1 MIELA
6 LAAYVIDRFFGELP
20 CKHPVMFMG
29 DFIQAFE
36 KRFYQDS
43 VARGAIL
50 VCSLIS
56 VTWTISFLIEQISA
70 FLPENLQF
78 FVLAICASTG
88 IAMNMLYESVKKVAE
103 SEMPQQAVR
112 YLVSRDTENMSENDA
127 YKAALETWAENLSD
141 GVIAPLFYL
150 MLFGLSGI
158 AIYKAINTLDSMIG
172 YRTKRYEKF
181 GKFAA
186 RLDDLA
192 NFIPARLTALLI
204 VLLMPNK
211 AHALKILLRDGHKL
225 ESPNAGCP
233 IAALAGSLQ
242 IALGGAAYYHGQSK
256 QKPTL
261 GDALEPISQGTI
273 YQALCLREK
282 MDGSIVFQNFAEKCH
297 KWRQGK

>member
-6 LAAYVIDRFFGELP
+6 LAAYLIDKFLGELP

-36 KRFYQDS
+36 KRFYFDS
-43 VARGAIL
+43 VARGAML
-50 VCSLIS
+50 VFSLIC
-56 VTWTISFLIEQISA
+56 VTWLVSFLIVQISS
-70 FLPENLQF
+70 FLPKNLQF

-88 IAMNMLYESVKKVAE
+88 IAMNMLYESVQTVAE
-103 SEMPQQAVR
+103 SETPQQAVR

-150 MLFGLSGI
+150 TLFGLSGI
-158 AIYKAINTLDSMIG
+158 AIYKAINTLDSMIA
-172 YRTKRYEKF
+172 YRTARYEKF
-181 GKFAA
+181 GKVAA

-192 NFIPARLTALLI
+192 NFIPARLSAILI

-211 AHALKILLRDGHKL
+211 KHALKMLLRDGHKL
-225 ESPNAGCP
+225 ESPNAGYP
-233 IAALAGSLQ
+233 IAALAGSLK
-242 IALGGAAYYHGQSK
+242 ISLGGAAQYHGKLK

-261 GDALEPISQGTI
+261 GDALEPISQTTI
-273 YQALCLREK
+273 FKALRLRTK
-282 MDGSIVFQNFAEKCH
+282 IDFAVLIILSSFILVH
-297 KWRQGK
+297 F

>member
-6 LAAYVIDRFFGELP
+6 LAAYFIDKFFGELP

-29 DFIQAFE
+29 DFIQVFE

-43 VARGAIL
+43 VARGAML
-50 VCSLIS
+50 VLSLICL
-56 VTWTISFLIEQISA
+56 TWLVSFLIQQISA

-88 IAMNMLYESVKKVAE
+88 IAMNMLYESVQAVAQSE
-103 SEMPQQAVR
+103 SPQQAVR

-150 MLFGLSGI
+150 TLFGLSGI
-158 AIYKAINTLDSMIG
+158 AIYKAINTLDSMIA
-172 YRTKRYEKF
+172 YRTARYEKF
-181 GKFAA
+181 GKVAA
-186 RLDDLA
+186 KLDDLA
-192 NFIPARLTALLI
+192 NFIPARLTAFLI
-204 VLLMPNK
+204 ALLMANK
-211 AHALKILLRDGHKL
+211 KHALKMLLRDGSKL
-225 ESPNAGCP
+225 ESPNAGYP

-242 IALGGAAYYHGQSK
+242 IALGGAAQYHGKLK

-261 GDALEPISQGTI
+261 GDALEPISQTTI
-273 YQALCLREK
+273 FEALRLRK
-282 MDGSIVFQNFAEKCH
+282 KIDFAVLIILSSFLLVH
-297 KWRQGK
+297 F

>member
-1 MIELA
+1 MMIELA
-6 LAAYVIDRFFGELP
+6 LAAYVIDRLFGELP

-43 VARGAIL
+43 IARGAIL
-50 VCSLIS
+50 VCSLIGI
-56 VTWTISFLIEQISA
+56 TWLISFAIEQLSA

-78 FVLAICASTG
+78 LVLAICASTG

-103 SEMPQQAVR
+103 SQTPQQAVR
-112 YLVSRDTENMSENDA
+112 YLVSRDTENMNEHNA

-141 GVIAPLFYL
+141 GVIAPFFYL

-172 YRTKRYEKF
+172 YRTERYEKF
-181 GKFAA
+181 GKVAA
-186 RLDDLA
+186 KLDDVA

-204 VLLMPNK
+204 VLLMSNK
-211 AHALKILLRDGHKL
+211 AQALKIMWRDGHKL
-225 ESPNAGCP
+225 ESPNAGYP

-242 IALGGAAYYHGQSK
+242 IALGGSAYYHGK
-256 QKPTL
+256 LKHKPTL
-261 GDALEPISQGTI
+261 GDEVNSISPATI
-273 YQALCLREK
+273 YQALYLREK
-282 MDGSIVFQNFAEKCH
+282 IDGLIVLGFVLVMQLPMSF
-297 KWRQGK
+297 

>member
-1 MIELA
+1 
-6 LAAYVIDRFFGELP
+6 
-20 CKHPVMFMG
+20 
-29 DFIQAFE
+29 
-36 KRFYQDS
+36 
-43 VARGAIL
+43 
-50 VCSLIS
+50 
-56 VTWTISFLIEQISA
+56 
-70 FLPENLQF
+70 
-78 FVLAICASTG
+78 
-88 IAMNMLYESVKKVAE
+88 MNMLYESVKKVAE
-103 SEMPQQAVR
+103 NEMPQQAVR
-112 YLVSRDTENMSENDA
+112 YLVSRDTENMSKDDA

-150 MLFGLSGI
+150 TLFGLSGI

-181 GKFAA
+181 GKVAA

-211 AHALKILLRDGHKL
+211 AHALKIMLRDGHRL
-225 ESPNAGCP
+225 ESPNAGYP

-242 IALGGAAYYHGQSK
+242 ITLGGAAYYHGKLK

-261 GDALEPISQGTI
+261 GDSIAPISQTTI

-282 MDGSIVFQNFAEKCH
+282 MDGSIIFQNFAKKCR
-297 KWRQGK
+297 KWRQRK